1 MADYQRNRC
10 PFCGQTEE
18 WMVWVNR
25 LHRQE
30 SFAECGKCL
39 IKGPVVAGKDSVEAF
54 ILQYRRWEACDGWL
68 GAGCKCTDGRTVW
81 FEIEDFEDE

>member
-54 ILQYRRWEACDGWL
+54 ILQYRRWENNDVEAL
-68 GAGCKCTDGRTVW
+68 QFPCKPDI
-81 FEIEDFEDE
+81 FEATYEEVSE